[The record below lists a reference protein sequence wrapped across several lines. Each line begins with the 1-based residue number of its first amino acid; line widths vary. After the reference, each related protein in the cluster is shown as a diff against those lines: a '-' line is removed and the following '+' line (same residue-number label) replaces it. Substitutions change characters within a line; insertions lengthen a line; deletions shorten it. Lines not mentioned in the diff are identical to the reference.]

1 MCLSYISTRRYARSS
16 QQSITRWWQNG
27 ERPCFPVGKTPLC
40 TTSTVLEWKYHNWK
54 VHVNRFRFKNFL
66 YNCNFKPYVSYNHT
80 LHSSSG
86 NTDQFTEAWTLLQTS
101 LTIIDHF
108 IKSDCE
114 LVDVY
119 GDSLCRLLTL
129 HVYHY
134 LSSVSKIFRVWSV
147 YVRFHLDVVVHR
159 NQPFWKAHI
168 SHLDM
173 CRTMAF
179 SLERNP
185 YIQFING
192 VAANF
197 DLCCLRFRRII
208 SISSIFQNPAKDN

>member
-1 MCLSYISTRRYARSS
+1 MTKWRKALFSRWENTTIYNINYSGMKIS
-16 QQSITRWWQNG
+16 QSKNTY
-27 ERPCFPVGKTPLC
+27 KL
-40 TTSTVLEWKYHNWK
+40 
-54 VHVNRFRFKNFL
+54 NRFWFKICL

-101 LTIIDHF
+101 LTIIGHV
-108 IKSDCE
+108 IWSDCE

-134 LSSVSKIFRVWSV
+134 LSSVSKIFRIWSV
-147 YVRFHLDVVVHR
+147 YVRFHLDVIMHWD
-159 NQPFWKAHI
+159 QPFWKAHI

-179 SLERNP
+179 SIERNP

-192 VAANF
+192 VVANF

-208 SISSIFQNPAKDN
+208 SISSIFQELAKDNKYPYQVNILL